1 MFSSQV
7 KAALAEDSN
16 EQGGSKLILHG
27 GVDRDSLAN
36 GKGMA
41 LTH

>member
-16 EQGGSKLILHG
+16 EQGGSKLILIL
-27 GVDRDSLAN
+27 VASIVIV
-36 GKGMA
+36 
-41 LTH
+41 